1 MTVVNEVGMGDPFF
15 CKYICPAGILE
26 GGIPLAL
33 ADAGVRAGLGG
44 LFTWKS
50 CILLGTA
57 LLAVFFY
64 RPFCKWLCPL
74 GAFYGLCNRI
84 SICRLQVDSGRCTA
98 CGACSHACRMDV
110 DVFKTPNHAECIRCG
125 DCAAACPHGA
135 ITRVFSIKRIQ
146 EKKETAT

>member
-1 MTVVNEVGMGDPFF
+1 MTTQE
-15 CKYICPAGILE
+15 ILQAAQ
-26 GGIPLAL
+26 GAKMPLAL
-33 ADAGVRAGLGG
+33 ADAGIRAGLGG

-98 CGACSHACRMDV
+98 CGV
-110 DVFKTPNHAECIRCG
+110 QNGCG
-125 DCAAACPHGA
+125 CVQDAQPC
-135 ITRVFSIKRIQ
+135 
-146 EKKETAT
+146 